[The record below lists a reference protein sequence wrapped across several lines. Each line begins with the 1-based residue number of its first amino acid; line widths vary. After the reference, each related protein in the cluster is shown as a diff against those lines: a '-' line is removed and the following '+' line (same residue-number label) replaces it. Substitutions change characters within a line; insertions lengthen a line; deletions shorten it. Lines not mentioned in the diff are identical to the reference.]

1 MTPVTISEELKAKV
15 PQLKLSCIE
24 CDVTVSNEADM
35 LWNLID
41 EKVTYL
47 RETLQLGEISKL
59 PAVASSRLAYRACGK
74 DPARYRLSA
83 EALLRR
89 VVQGK
94 GIYRVNNI
102 VDIVNIVSI
111 TTGFS
116 IGGYD
121 VAHISGNVVFST
133 GSEGEPYEGIG
144 RGSLNIDMMPVF
156 RDENGAFGSPTS
168 DSVRTAVTSETNRF
182 LMIIIGFG
190 AADLLPDA
198 TLLAV
203 NALKDYAEAR
213 KIDSWIVG

>member
-41 EKVTYL
+41 EKVTCL

-102 VDIVNIVSI
+102 VDVVNIVSI

-116 IGGYD
+116 IGGY
-121 VAHISGNVVFST
+121 
-133 GSEGEPYEGIG
+133 
-144 RGSLNIDMMPVF
+144 
-156 RDENGAFGSPTS
+156 
-168 DSVRTAVTSETNRF
+168 
-182 LMIIIGFG
+182 
-190 AADLLPDA
+190 
-198 TLLAV
+198 
-203 NALKDYAEAR
+203 
-213 KIDSWIVG
+213 